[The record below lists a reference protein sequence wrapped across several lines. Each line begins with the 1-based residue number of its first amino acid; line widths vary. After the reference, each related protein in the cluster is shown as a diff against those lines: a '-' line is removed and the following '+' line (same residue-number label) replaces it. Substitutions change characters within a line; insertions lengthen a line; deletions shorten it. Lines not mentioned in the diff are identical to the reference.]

1 MRYVDSR
8 WILWFNAAKNRRLVN
23 IKGLL
28 MRVEEALRGIPF
40 FQDLPLESLTML
52 GEAVRLRHFSKGSHL
67 FYEGDPGDTLFI
79 VLSGRVK
86 TVVESEEGR
95 ELTVNVLNPG
105 DFVGE
110 LSILD
115 GEPRSAT
122 GTALEDTEA
131 LSLPGATVRELLA
144 QNPQAA
150 MKVIE
155 ILTHKLRR
163 TTELSGDLTFLDV
176 ESRVAK
182 KLQELFL
189 VYGSDNPI
197 PLTQEELA
205 RMVGS
210 TREKV
215 NRVLSSLSRSG
226 HVSLGHQNFKIL
238 KPWVIANLQSSRE
251 LGEEFRKLAR

>member
-1 MRYVDSR
+1 
-8 WILWFNAAKNRRLVN
+8 
-23 IKGLL
+23 
-28 MRVEEALRGIPF
+28 MRVEEALKGVPF
-40 FQDLPLESLTML
+40 FQDLPPESLTAL
-52 GEAVRLRHFSKGSHL
+52 GEGARLRRFSKGSHL
-67 FYEGDPGDTLFI
+67 FYQGDPGDILYI

-86 TVVESEEGR
+86 TVVDSPEGR

-131 LSLPGATVRELLA
+131 LSLAGGTVREFLA
-144 QNPQAA
+144 QNPKAA

-155 ILTHKLRR
+155 ILSHKLRR
-163 TTELSGDLTFLDV
+163 ATELSGDLTFLDV

-182 KLQELFL
+182 KLEELFL
-189 VYGSDNPI
+189 VYGSENPI

-215 NRVLSSLSRSG
+215 NRVLNSLSRRG
-226 HVSLGHQNFKIL
+226 HVSLGHQNFEIL
-238 KPWVIANLQSSRE
+238 KPWVIANLQSGRE
-251 LGEEFRKLAR
+251 LGEESPKLAT